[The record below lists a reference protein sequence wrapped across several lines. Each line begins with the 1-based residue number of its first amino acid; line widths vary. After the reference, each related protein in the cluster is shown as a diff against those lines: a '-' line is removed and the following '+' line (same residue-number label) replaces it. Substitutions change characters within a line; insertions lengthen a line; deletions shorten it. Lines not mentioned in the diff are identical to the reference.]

1 MSKLNVILIDDSL
14 ADRRAIKSLLRQVAA
29 DISVTEVESVAAAYL
44 NEGRSFDAVYL
55 ENNLADASG
64 LGSLEEIRELWPN
77 AALFLMTASGDANIA
92 KQAILNGATD
102 YLVKSELSDVTF
114 ASALKTGIVSAKKR
128 HRIEEQHADI
138 ATFVEVLVHDF
149 RAPIRA
155 TAYLSEQ
162 IAEDL
167 EYGETEEVRVGLQLL
182 RRSATQMTDMIKSL
196 SDHVR
201 FDRDTHSEYVE
212 VGSVL
217 RQAMEPFQVEI
228 ENASAKVA
236 MHLEPNLPKLPCYPP
251 QIAQVLQNLIGN
263 ALKYRGD
270 RPPVIEIS
278 AKQTSPGHIL
288 LSVSDRGPGIPEEYS
303 KRIFEPFKRLP
314 GTGDISGTGLGLA
327 TCKKIVLRHGGQ
339 ITCRSE
345 VGVGTEIS
353 FRLPLDAEQSPLW
366 MRGQSETRVVPEKV
380 SGS

>member
-1 MSKLNVILIDDSL
+1 MSELNVILIDDNL
-14 ADRRAIKSLLRQVAA
+14 VDRRAIKTLLRQVAA
-29 DISVTEVESVAAAYL
+29 DISVTEVETVAAACL
-44 NEGRSFDAVYL
+44 NEGSSFDAVFL
-55 ENNLADASG
+55 ENNLSDASG
-64 LGSLEEIRELWPN
+64 LASLEEIRELWPN
-77 AALFLMTASGDANIA
+77 AALFLMTAVGDANTA

-102 YLVKSELSDVTF
+102 YLVKSEFSD
-114 ASALKTGIVSAKKR
+114 ANLAIALKAGVASAKKR

-217 RQAMEPFQVEI
+217 RQAMEPFRVEI
-228 ENASAKVA
+228 ENAAAIVA
-236 MHLEPNLPKLPCYPP
+236 TNLEPNLPKLPCYPP
-251 QIAQVLQNLIGN
+251 QIVQVLQNLVGN

-270 RPPVIEIS
+270 KPPVIEIS
-278 AKQTSPGHIL
+278 ATQSPQGHIL
-288 LSVSDRGPGIPEEYS
+288 FSVSDRGPGIPEEYS

-314 GTGDISGTGLGLA
+314 GTCDISGTGLGLA
-327 TCKKIVLRHGGQ
+327 TCRKVVLRHGGQ

-345 VGVGTEIS
+345 VGVGTEMS
-353 FRLPLDAEQSPLW
+353 FRLPLDAEQTPIW
-366 MRGQSETRVVPEKV
+366 MHSQSNRPSEADSL
-380 SGS
+380 SGA

>member
-1 MSKLNVILIDDSL
+1 MSELNVILIDDNL
-14 ADRRAIKSLLRQVAA
+14 VDRRAIKTLLRQVAA
-29 DISVTEVESVAAAYL
+29 DISVTEVETVAAACL
-44 NEGRSFDAVYL
+44 NEGSSFDAVFL
-55 ENNLADASG
+55 ENNLSDASG
-64 LGSLEEIRELWPN
+64 LASLEEIRELWPN
-77 AALFLMTASGDANIA
+77 AALFLMTAVGDANTA

-102 YLVKSELSDVTF
+102 YLVKSEFSD
-114 ASALKTGIVSAKKR
+114 ANLAIALKAGVASAKKR

-217 RQAMEPFQVEI
+217 RQAMEPFRVEI
-228 ENASAKVA
+228 ENAAAIVA
-236 MHLEPNLPKLPCYPP
+236 TNLEPNLPKLPCYPP
-251 QIAQVLQNLIGN
+251 QIVQVLQNLVGN

-270 RPPVIEIS
+270 KPPVIEIS
-278 AKQTSPGHIL
+278 ATQSPQGHIL
-288 LSVSDRGPGIPEEYS
+288 FSVSDRGPGIPEEYS

-327 TCKKIVLRHGGQ
+327 TCRKVVLRHGGQ

-345 VGVGTEIS
+345 VGVGTEMS
-353 FRLPLDAEQSPLW
+353 FRLPLDAEQTPIW
-366 MRGQSETRVVPEKV
+366 MHSQSNRPSEADSL
-380 SGS
+380 SGA